1 MKRFN
6 INKFYSLN
14 CLLWLSII
22 GNILAVLFYFLLF
35 NFIKPVQRDLDFFS
49 NLIWLEYYYIIFI
62 FVLLFAII
70 SCVIELILRKINK
83 LNTFN
88 KIFMPKLYR
97 NIISFIGFMLIPVS
111 FCIFYLLFSLCQYLW
126 NNYFGF

>member
-1 MKRFN
+1 MKNFN
-6 INKFYSLN
+6 ISKFYSLN
-14 CLLWLSII
+14 CLLWFSII
-22 GNILAVLFYFLLF
+22 GNIFAVLFYLLLF

-49 NLIWLEYYYIIFI
+49 NLIWIEYYYIIFI
-62 FVLLFAII
+62 FVLFFAII
-70 SCVIELILRKINK
+70 SCVIEFILRKINK

-88 KIFMPKLYR
+88 KILMPKVYR

-111 FCIFYLLFSLCQYLW
+111 FCIFYLLFSFCQYLW